1 VLRAFS
7 FLLRWSVLLCVP
19 GGVLWALSPVGVHLS
34 ETRFHTPNVFWK
46 LFPSA
51 PLLLLAG
58 LIGLHL
64 LVSGRSGWL
73 ERAGFVLA
81 LLGLVLVLVGDVGE
95 FWLGL
100 DDRYIMTAPA
110 YHAFRTGLV
119 VLAVGSVLLGVA
131 AGRDRTLPIW
141 GALPFAIG
149 ALCGLVSFSRDLGQF
164 GAALWMLFGLGWA
177 WLGLA
182 VLVEGISR
190 FRRERRATPSAQGS
204 TPGSNLYNL
213 TPWSGREDRERG
225 LRVSAP
231 SDRPPERPP
240 DAAGDAPSGTP
251 EVAATDAIGDSRG
264 DTYVAR
270 VARGAG
276 ISTAGQGVGRVLGY
290 LTQVMI
296 ARLFG
301 PAAFGFYSLGV
312 AAVNGAQI
320 LARFGMENGVV
331 RYVAHHQAR
340 EDTSRVR
347 GTIIQAIGVTLVL
360 SLALSAVMFFGA
372 GFAAELYYNKP
383 FMETVLKAFA
393 LTLPFFTFMMMV
405 LWATQGF
412 QTVTYASYV
421 QQMIRPALFLAL
433 VPVFYLL
440 GAGIVGTIAAYGVS
454 MLLGSLVAVYF
465 LRKLFPPLFDNKVPA
480 RFETKE
486 LFAVSVPM
494 SVTTGAQYLNTW
506 SAVWVMGAFAAAG
519 PVGIFTAA
527 ARTATLS
534 TIVRFAF
541 SGIFSPII
549 SSFYARGELEDL
561 GRLYKDVS
569 RWIFTGAFAIF
580 LPILLLSR
588 EILAIFGPDFT
599 AGWTALV
606 IVAAAQLY
614 SSSVGP
620 TPRMLAM
627 TGNQNVAMVATA
639 AAALVGVAVS
649 FALVPTIGMLGAA
662 LGMASAITTEN
673 TATMLSVRRR
683 LGFWPY
689 SWAWLKPLAA
699 GVLAAAAAF
708 LVGLVAPLPG
718 FLVTI
723 AVVGA
728 VFGLGY
734 LALLLLFG
742 LNDTDREFIG
752 AFRDVALRLLSRGR
766 RSGGEDSG

>member
-1 VLRAFS
+1 MVPKALAT
-7 FLLRWSVLLCVP
+7 LLRWGALLCVP
-19 GGVLWALSPVGVHLS
+19 AGGVLWALSPIGVHLS
-34 ETRFHTPNVFWK
+34 ELRFHTPNVFWK

-51 PLLLLAG
+51 PLLLLVG
-58 LIGLHL
+58 LVGLAFF
-64 LVSGRSGWL
+64 VRGRLGWL
-73 ERAGFVLA
+73 GRAGFVLA
-81 LLGLVLVLVGDVGE
+81 LLGLVLVLVGDVGQ

-110 YHAFRTGLV
+110 YRAFRIGLV
-119 VLAVGSVLLGVA
+119 VLAVGSLVFGVA
-131 AGRDRTLPIW
+131 TGRDRTLPLW
-141 GALPFAIG
+141 GVLPFALG
-149 ALCGLVSFSRDLGQF
+149 ALCGLVAFWRDLGQF
-164 GAALWMLFGLGWA
+164 GAALWILFGLGWA
-177 WLGLA
+177 WLGFA
-182 VLVEGISR
+182 VLVDGLSR
-190 FRRERRATPSAQGS
+190 FLRERRAQGQ
-204 TPGSNLYNL
+204 TAGANPYNL
-213 TPWSGREDRERG
+213 APWTGDGEQEP
-225 LRVSAP
+225 RVGSSAG
-231 SDRPPERPP
+231 RPP

-251 EVAATDAIGDSRG
+251 EVAATDTIGDSRER

-276 ISTAGQGVGRVLGY
+276 ISTAGQGIGRVLGY
-290 LTQVMI
+290 LAQVMI

-340 EDTSRVR
+340 EDTPRVR
-347 GTIIQAIGVTLVL
+347 GTIIQAIAVTLVL
-360 SLALSAVMFFGA
+360 SLVLSAVMFFGA
-372 GFAAELYYNKP
+372 GVVAEAYYNKP

-393 LTLPFFTFMMMV
+393 VTLPFFVFMMMV

-433 VPVFYLL
+433 VPVFYFL

-454 MLLGSLVAVYF
+454 MFLGSLVALYY
-465 LRKLFPPLFDNKVPA
+465 LRKLFPPLFDSKVPA
-480 RFETKE
+480 RFETRE

-494 SVTTGAQYLNTW
+494 SITTGAQYLNTW

-569 RWIFTGAFAIF
+569 RWIFTGAFALF
-580 LPILLLSR
+580 LPIVLLSR
-588 EILAIFGPDFT
+588 EILVIFGPDFT
-599 AGWTALV
+599 AGWTALI
-606 IVAAAQLY
+606 IVSAAQLY

-649 FALVPTIGMLGAA
+649 FALVPTLGMLGAA

-673 TATMLSVRRR
+673 TATMLAVKRR

-699 GVLAAAAAF
+699 GLLAAAAAF
-708 LVGLVAPLPG
+708 LVGMVAPLPG

-723 AVVGA
+723 AVVGGI
-728 VFGLGY
+728 FGLGY

-742 LNDTDREFIG
+742 LNDTDREFLG
-752 AFRDVALRLLSRGR
+752 AFRDVALRVLRRGR
-766 RSGGEDSG
+766 RRGQ

>member
-1 VLRAFS
+1 MLKAFS
-7 FLLRWSVLLCVP
+7 FLLRWMGLLCVP
-19 GGVLWALSPVGVHLS
+19 GGVLWALSPLGVYLS
-34 ETRFHTPNVFWK
+34 DLRFHTPNVFWK

-51 PLLLLAG
+51 PLLLLVG
-58 LIGLHL
+58 LVGLHVL
-64 LVSGRSGWL
+64 IFGRSGWL
-73 ERAGFVLA
+73 ERVGFCVA
-81 LLGLVLVLVGDVGE
+81 LLGFLLILVGAVGE
-95 FWLGL
+95 FWLRI
-100 DDRYIMTAPA
+100 DDAYIMTAPA
-110 YHAFRTGLV
+110 YRAFRIGLV
-119 VLAVGSVLLGVA
+119 VLGAGSILFGIAL
-131 AGRDRTLPIW
+131 GRDRTLPVW
-141 GALPFAIG
+141 GALPFTIG
-149 ALCGLVSFSRDLGQF
+149 ALCGLISFVRDFESF
-164 GAALWMLFGLGWA
+164 GAALWTLFGLGWA
-177 WLGLA
+177 WLGLSL
-182 VLVEGISR
+182 LVEGISR
-190 FRRERRATPSAQGS
+190 LKHWRRE
-204 TPGSNLYNL
+204 
-213 TPWSGREDRERG
+213 
-225 LRVSAP
+225 LRMRSPA
-231 SDRPPERPP
+231 DRPPVQEP
-240 DAAGDAPSGTP
+240 DHSPEAAGDAPSGTP
-251 EVAATDAIGDSRG
+251 GVAATDAIGDSRG

-276 ISTAGQGVGRVLGY
+276 ISTAGQGIGRVLGY

-320 LARFGMENGVV
+320 LSRFGMENGVV
-331 RYVAHHQAR
+331 RYVAHHRAR
-340 EDTSRVR
+340 EDEARVR
-347 GTIIQAIGVTLVL
+347 GTIIQAIGVTLAL
-360 SLALSAVMFFGA
+360 SFVLSAVMFFGA
-372 GFAAELYYNKP
+372 GVAAEWYYNKP
-383 FMETVLKAFA
+383 FMETVLRAFA
-393 LTLPFFTFMMMV
+393 LTLPCFTFMMMA

-421 QQMIRPALFLAL
+421 QQMIRPALFLVL
-433 VPVFYLL
+433 VPIFYLL
-440 GAGIVGTIAAYGVS
+440 GAGIIGTVAAYGVS
-454 MLLGSLVAVYF
+454 MLLGSFVALYY

-480 RFETKE
+480 RFETRE

-494 SVTTGAQYLNTW
+494 SITTGAQYLNTW

-580 LPILLLSR
+580 LPIVLLSE
-588 EILAIFGPDFT
+588 EILAIFGRDFT
-599 AGWTALV
+599 AGWTALI

-639 AAALVGVAVS
+639 AAAITGLGAS
-649 FALVPTIGMLGAA
+649 FALVPSLSILGAA
-662 LGMASAITTEN
+662 LGMSAAIVTEN
-673 TATMLSVRRR
+673 TATLAAVRRR

-689 SWAWLKPLAA
+689 NWTWLKPLAA
-699 GVLAAAAAF
+699 GLLSAAAALLAK
-708 LVGLVAPLPG
+708 LVLPLPG
-718 FLVTI
+718 VLATV

-728 VFGLGY
+728 VFGIGY
-734 LALLLLFG
+734 LILLLLFG
-742 LNDTDREFIG
+742 LNDTDREFLG
-752 AFRDVALRLLSRGR
+752 AFRDVALRYLRRGDR
-766 RSGGEDSG
+766 GPRADGEDSGR

>member
-1 VLRAFS
+1 LVFRAFS
-7 FLLRWSVLLCVP
+7 FLLRWTGLLCVP

-34 ETRFHTPNVFWK
+34 ELKFHTPNVFWK

-58 LIGLHL
+58 LIGLHF

-73 ERAGFVLA
+73 EKAGFFVA
-81 LLGLVLVLVGDVGE
+81 LVGLVLILAGDVGE

-110 YHAFRTGLV
+110 YHALRVGLI
-119 VLAVGSVLLGVA
+119 VLAVGSVLFGVG
-131 AGRDRTLPIW
+131 AGRDRTLPVW

-149 ALCGLVSFSRDLGQF
+149 AMCGLVSFSRDLEQF
-164 GAALWMLFGLGWA
+164 GAALWILFGLGWA
-177 WLGLA
+177 WLGFA
-182 VLVEGISR
+182 ILVEGITR
-190 FRRERRATPSAQGS
+190 FWRERRAAPSAQGS
-204 TPGSNLYNL
+204 TP
-213 TPWSGREDRERG
+213 WSGDRERE
-225 LRVSAP
+225 LHVSAP
-231 SDRPPERPP
+231 SDSPPE
-240 DAAGDAPSGTP
+240 AAGDAPSGTP
-251 EVAATDAIGDSRG
+251 EVAATDAIGGDRD

-276 ISTAGQGVGRVLGY
+276 ISTVGQGAGRVLGY
-290 LTQVMI
+290 MTQVMI

-320 LARFGMENGVV
+320 LSRFGMENGVV
-331 RYVAHHQAR
+331 RYVAHHRAR
-340 EDTSRVR
+340 EDEARVR
-347 GTIIQAIGVTLVL
+347 GTIIQAIGVTTAL
-360 SLALSAVMFFGA
+360 SVVISAVMFFGA
-372 GFAAELYYNKP
+372 EFAAQWYYNKP
-383 FMETVLKAFA
+383 FMEAVLKAFA

-440 GAGIVGTIAAYGVS
+440 GAGIIGTVAAYGAS
-454 MLLGSLVAVYF
+454 MLLGSLFAVYY

-494 SVTTGAQYLNTW
+494 SITTGAQYLNTW

-599 AGWTALV
+599 AGWTALI

-639 AAALVGVAVS
+639 SAALVGVAVS
-649 FALVPTIGMLGAA
+649 FALVPSLGMLGAA
-662 LGMASAITTEN
+662 LGMAAAITTEN
-673 TATMLSVRRR
+673 TGTMLAVRRR

-689 SWAWLKPLAA
+689 SWAWLKPLLA
-699 GVLAAAAAF
+699 GILAAAAAY
-708 LVGLVAPLPG
+708 LAGLVLPLPG
-718 FLVTI
+718 FLATI

-728 VFGLGY
+728 VFGAGY
-734 LALLLLFG
+734 LILLLLLG

-752 AFRDVALRLLSRGR
+752 AFRDVALRLLRRGR
-766 RSGGEDSG
+766 RSEGEDRG

>member
-1 VLRAFS
+1 MLRVVSFVLRA
-7 FLLRWSVLLCVP
+7 SVVLCVA
-19 GGVLWALSPVGVHLS
+19 GGVLWALSPIGVHLS
-34 ETRFHTPNVFWK
+34 QLRFHTPNVFWK

-58 LIGLHL
+58 LVGLYL
-64 LVSGRSGWL
+64 FARERSGWL
-73 ERAGFVLA
+73 QRAGFL
-81 LLGLVLVLVGDVGE
+81 LVLVGLILVFAGGVGQ
-95 FWLGL
+95 FWLML
-100 DDRYIMTAPA
+100 DDRYIMMAPA
-110 YHAFRTGLV
+110 YRTFRGGLI
-119 VLAVGSVLLGVA
+119 VLAVGSIVLALG
-131 AGRDRTLPIW
+131 AGRDRTLPVW
-141 GALPFAIG
+141 GIVPFAIG
-149 ALCGLVSFSRDLGQF
+149 ALCGLVSFSWELGRF
-164 GAALWMLFGLGWA
+164 GAVLWILFGLGWA
-177 WLGLA
+177 WLGFA
-182 VLVEGISR
+182 VVVEATIR
-190 FRRERRATPSAQGS
+190 YLRRVQETSPA
-204 TPGSNLYNL
+204 
-213 TPWSGREDRERG
+213 
-225 LRVSAP
+225 SAP
-231 SDRPPERPP
+231 GADGEGSGERPS

-301 PAAFGFYSLGV
+301 PAAFGLYSLGV

-340 EDTSRVR
+340 EDTPRVR
-347 GTIIQAIGVTLVL
+347 GTIIQAIGVTLAL
-360 SLALSAVMFFGA
+360 SFVLSAVMFFGA
-372 GFAAELYYNKP
+372 GFAADWYYNKP
-383 FMETVLKAFA
+383 LMEPVLRAFA
-393 LTLPFFTFMMMV
+393 VTLPIFTFMMMV

-433 VPVFYLL
+433 VPVFYFL
-440 GAGIVGTIAAYGVS
+440 GAGIIGTVAAYGVS

-480 RFETKE
+480 KFETKE

-494 SVTTGAQYLNTW
+494 SITTGAQYLNTW
-506 SAVWVMGAFAAAG
+506 SAVWIMGAFASAG
-519 PVGIFTAA
+519 AVGIFTAA

-549 SSFYARGELEDL
+549 SSFYARGEIGDL
-561 GRLYKDVS
+561 GQLYKDVS
-569 RWIFTGAFAIF
+569 RWIFTGAFALF

-599 AGWTALV
+599 AGWTALI
-606 IVAAAQLY
+606 IVSAAQLY

-639 AAALVGVAVS
+639 SAAVVGVAVS
-649 FALVPTIGMLGAA
+649 FALVPSLGMLGAA

-673 TATMLSVRRR
+673 TATMVAVKRR
-683 LGFWPY
+683 LGYWPY
-689 SWAWLKPLAA
+689 SWAWLKPLVA
-699 GVLAAAAAF
+699 GALAAAAAF
-708 LVGLVAPLPG
+708 LAGLVLPLPG
-718 FLVTI
+718 YLLTI
-723 AVVGA
+723 PVVGGI
-728 VFGLGY
+728 FGIGY

-742 LNDTDREFIG
+742 LNDTDREFLG
-752 AFRDVALRLLSRGR
+752 AFRDVALRVVRRG
-766 RSGGEDSG
+766 GGNRG